1 MKRTLF
7 LILILLFVAGCGTN
21 NNAQEENQ
29 ETDVE
34 SEDIVSDNEETEN
47 NESVNVDKGLLS
59 VEVTIPADFL
69 ETGEEDQDI
78 DEIIAEAKDSGIK
91 EVIENEDG
99 SLTYKMSKST
109 HKELMKAIRQGI
121 EESMDDMIN
130 DEDFASIQDIT
141 TNKSFSEF
149 TMIVDKEPFENSMD
163 SFAVL
168 GIIFGSM
175 YYQLFDGIDVDDY
188 EVLVQFEDANTGE
201 IFNEAT
207 YPDAFDL

>member
-47 NESVNVDKGLLS
+47 NESINVDKGLLS

>member
-34 SEDIVSDNEETEN
+34 SEDTVSDNEETEN
-47 NESVNVDKGLLS
+47 DESVNVDKGLLS

-121 EESMDDMIN
+121 EESIDDMIN
-130 DEDFASIQDIT
+130 DEEFASIQDIT

-175 YYQLFDGIDVDDY
+175 YYQLFDDIDDDDY